1 MKDQELVNALRCAST
16 AGGPMGDCK
25 KCPFYKMEP
34 VPKNLKKAV
43 NLTEWSSCDV
53 DAVGLAAADRIANQS
68 THIAVLQQEIEK
80 LRGDLKLHRC
90 ATCDFWRENDPRC
103 MNGQSQWGGKTVP
116 KDNYCRYWEHHT
128 DWIPVTERLP
138 EPETDVLAVCNRNG
152 YIFVVPAIYEDGK
165 MLTQDSK
172 WNWCDIYTY
181 GLYSEEADDYYVP
194 SGWWENRQFN
204 PDDVYNNLVDCPVT
218 HWMPLPEPPEV
229 EM

>member
-1 MKDQELVNALRCAST
+1 MKDQELVKALREHAEWARANEWET
-16 AGGPMGDCK
+16 PITLGD
-25 KCPFYKMEP
+25 
-34 VPKNLKKAV
+34 
-43 NLTEWSSCDV
+43 NLTE
-53 DAVGLAAADRIANQS
+53 AADQLGNQNA
-68 THIAVLQQEIEK
+68 HIAALQKEIEK
-80 LRGDLKLHRC
+80 LRGQNKQL
-90 ATCDFWRENDPRC
+90 REAAALVAKESAELLER
-103 MNGQSQWGGKTVP
+103 
-116 KDNYCRYWEHHT
+116 R
-128 DWIPVTERLP
+128 WIPVEERLP

-181 GLYSEEADDYYVP
+181 GLYSEEADDYYIP

-229 EM
+229 ENA